1 MKYKVLAFDID
12 GTLTNSQKQIDA
24 GTREAVRKAAEQGCT
39 IAIATGRPVQGV
51 RDFANELNFQKI
63 KGYVICL
70 NGGLVM
76 SWQDGKII
84 QDKKIPVE
92 FNGKICDLAKEY
104 GVTILTYEG
113 DDVITEDPDNEYV
126 QIETKINKINARK
139 VDNLKEVLDFSVSK
153 FIMVGDGE
161 ILAEVE
167 KKVKPLLEADLD
179 VYRSEPFFLE
189 ILPKG
194 INKANALEMLLKEV
208 GATREELMAF
218 GDGYNDI
225 SMIEYAGMGV
235 AMANGND
242 QIKAK
247 ADYVAPSNDE
257 GGIAHVLEKF
267 VLD

>member
-12 GTLTNSQKQIDA
+12 GTLTNSQKQIDNS
-24 GTREAVRKAAEQGCT
+24 TRESILKAAEQGCT
-39 IAIATGRPVQGV
+39 IAIATGRPPHGV
-51 RDFANELNFQKI
+51 KDYAEELNFDKI
-63 KGYVICL
+63 NGYVICL

-76 SWQDGKII
+76 SWADKKII
-84 QDKKIPVE
+84 QEKKIPVE
-92 FNGKICDLAKEY
+92 YNSMICDLAKENN
-104 GVTILTYEG
+104 VTLLTYEG
-113 DDVITEDPDNEYV
+113 EDVITEEPENEYV
-126 QIETKINKINARK
+126 QFETRINKIKARH
-139 VDNLKEVLDFSVSK
+139 VDDLKSYINFTVPK
-153 FIMVGDGE
+153 FLMVGDGDVM
-161 ILAEVE
+161 AEVE
-167 KKVKPLLEADLD
+167 KKVKPLLDDKLD

-194 INKANALEMLLKEV
+194 INKANALEKLLEEV
-208 GATREELMAF
+208 GALREELMAF

-242 QIKAK
+242 IIKEK

-257 GGIAHVLEKF
+257 GGIAHTLEKF

>member
-12 GTLTNSQKQIDA
+12 GTLTNSKKQIEVS
-24 GTREAVRKAAEQGCT
+24 TKVAVRKAAEQGCT
-39 IAIATGRPVQGV
+39 IAIATGRPIQGV
-51 RDFANELNFQKI
+51 REFANELNFHKI
-63 KGYVICL
+63 KGYVISL

-84 QDKKIPVE
+84 QEKKIPAE
-92 FNGKICDLAKEY
+92 FNGRICDLAKEH
-104 GVTILTYEG
+104 GVTLLTYEG
-113 DDVITEDPDNEYV
+113 DDVITEKPEDEYV
-126 QIETKINKINARK
+126 QFETRINKIKARK
-139 VDNLKEVLDFSVSK
+139 VENLKEYLSFTVPK
-153 FIMVGDGE
+153 FIMVGDGDV
-161 ILAEVE
+161 LAEVE
-167 KKVKPLLEADLD
+167 KKVKPLLDKDLD

-208 GATREELMAF
+208 GAKREELMAF

-235 AMANGND
+235 AMSNGND
-242 QIKAK
+242 LIKEK

>member
-12 GTLTNSQKQIDA
+12 GTLTNSQKQIEVSTKNA
-24 GTREAVRKAAEQGCT
+24 IRRAAEQGCT
-39 IAIATGRPVQGV
+39 IAIATGRPIQGV
-51 RDFANELNFQKI
+51 REFANELNFQKI
-63 KGYVICL
+63 KGYVISL

-84 QDKKIPVE
+84 QEKKIPAE
-92 FNGKICDLAKEY
+92 FNGKICDLAKEH
-104 GVTILTYEG
+104 GVTLLTYEG
-113 DDVITEDPDNEYV
+113 DDVITEKPEDEYV
-126 QIETKINKINARK
+126 QFETRINKIKARK
-139 VDNLKEVLDFSVSK
+139 VDNLKEYLNFTVPK
-153 FIMVGDGE
+153 FIMVGDGD

-167 KKVKPLLEADLD
+167 KKVKPLLENDLD

-208 GATREELMAF
+208 GAAREELMAF

-242 QIKAK
+242 LIKEK